1 MMKTAVSAKRCPE
14 CGKAALLE
22 APACPACGHRYR
34 TRFAAP
40 PVERTQAFDI
50 MLVPPVVERPPRVSP
65 AVRTFV
71 LSFASSFGLVALVG
85 GLLWLGWGLRAAPV
99 KPRPAA
105 AQPLTKA
112 ERLYGAIGPGM
123 SLYDVE
129 QAAGGA
135 GRVIRSRDPY
145 MLLLF
150 YDLAHQSVLVSL
162 NRSDVSSGDY
172 RVRSVALYQGK
183 TLLRHRAEQE

>member
-1 MMKTAVSAKRCPE
+1 M
-14 CGKAALLE
+14 LE
-22 APACPACGHRYR
+22 ALACPACGHRYR

-50 MLVPPVVERPPRVSP
+50 MLTPPVVTHPPRVSP
-65 AVRTFV
+65 ALRTFT

-85 GLLWLGWGLRAAPV
+85 GLLWLGWGLRAAPA
-99 KPRPAA
+99 KLHPAA
-105 AQPLTKA
+105 IVQTQTKA
-112 ERLYGAIGPGM
+112 ERLYGAIGTGM

-135 GRVIRSRDPY
+135 GRVIHSGDPNKL
-145 MLLLF
+145 MLC
-150 YDLAHQSVLVSL
+150 YDFSSQCVLVFL

-172 RVRSVALYQGK
+172 RVQSVALYQGRI
-183 TLLRHRAEQE
+183 LLQHRTEQE

>member
-1 MMKTAVSAKRCPE
+1 M
-14 CGKAALLE
+14 LE
-22 APACPACGHRYR
+22 ALACPACGHRYR

-50 MLVPPVVERPPRVSP
+50 MLVPPVVTRPPRVSP
-65 AVRTFV
+65 ALRTFA

-85 GLLWLGWGLRAAPV
+85 GLLWLGWGLRASPD
-99 KPRPAA
+99 KPHPAA
-105 AQPLTKA
+105 VQTQTKA
-112 ERLYGAIGPGM
+112 ERLYRSVGTAM

-135 GRVIRSRDPY
+135 GHVIRTADPY
-145 MLLLF
+145 MLRLS
-150 YDLAHQSVLVSL
+150 YDFSYQSVQVSL
-162 NRSDVSSGDY
+162 SRTDVSSGDY

-183 TLLRHRAEQE
+183 TLLQHRMEQE

>member
-1 MMKTAVSAKRCPE
+1 M
-14 CGKAALLE
+14 LE
-22 APACPACGHRYR
+22 ALACPACGHRYR

-50 MLVPPVVERPPRVSP
+50 MLVPPVTARPQRVSP
-65 AVRTFV
+65 ALRTFA

-99 KPRPAA
+99 RPRPAVLVQPQTQ
-105 AQPLTKA
+105 AQ
-112 ERLYGAIGPGM
+112 RLYGAIGTGM

-145 MLLLF
+145 VLLMF
-150 YDLAHQSVLVSL
+150 YDLGHQGVLVSL
-162 NRSDVSSGDY
+162 DRADVSSGDY
-172 RVRSVALYQGK
+172 SVRSVALYQGK
-183 TLLRHRAEQE
+183 TLLQLRSEQE